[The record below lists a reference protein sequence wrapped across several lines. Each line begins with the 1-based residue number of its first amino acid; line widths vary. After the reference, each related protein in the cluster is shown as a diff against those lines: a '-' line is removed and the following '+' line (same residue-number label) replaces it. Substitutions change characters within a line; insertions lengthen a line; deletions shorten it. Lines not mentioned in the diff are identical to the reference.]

1 MTLFAKS
8 SRCHLSH
15 ILLVVMCLSLSPHAH
30 ASTVTAEVD
39 ALIDAGTPP
48 DGVVFELISGD
59 PQTWQWATPLLRKL
73 RNRLQKRYPG
83 LDVVVVSHG
92 SEQFQLL
99 AEREGEQPQAIA
111 GLRELAGE
119 GMHVHVCGVH
129 SSWRNVSEDKYA
141 DFVDVSPSGPA
152 QINDY
157 RALGYHRIML
167 RKPQ

>member
-1 MTLFAKS
+1 M
-8 SRCHLSH
+8 
-15 ILLVVMCLSLSPHAH
+15 
-30 ASTVTAEVD
+30 
-39 ALIDAGTPP
+39 
-48 DGVVFELISGD
+48 FELISGD
-59 PQTWQWATPLLRKL
+59 PQTSQWATPLLRKL

-99 AEREGEQPQAIA
+99 AGREGEQPQAIA

-157 RALGYHRIML
+157 RALDYHRIML